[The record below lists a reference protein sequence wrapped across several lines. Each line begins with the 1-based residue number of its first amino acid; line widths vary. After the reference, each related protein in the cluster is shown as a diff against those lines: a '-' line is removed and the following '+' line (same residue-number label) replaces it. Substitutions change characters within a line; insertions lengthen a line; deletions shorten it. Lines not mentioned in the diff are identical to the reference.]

1 MVNDSNYDCDI
12 YLCDIKKFKPQRN
25 KPTKANTWKHYSY
38 DTFTR
43 LVIQRWTTSFLTRY
57 WKDIIES
64 YKAAITIKEENK
76 HLRNMR
82 EQTVNVLD
90 DRILIPPQTEEIEE
104 EEKDLEPVINNETIP
119 YSYINYIYWEKNWEC
134 PVCGADDGHC
144 DHLHCIMCQRLYLKD
159 RVWKIRSS

>member
-1 MVNDSNYDCDI
+1 
-12 YLCDIKKFKPQRN
+12 
-25 KPTKANTWKHYSY
+25 
-38 DTFTR
+38 
-43 LVIQRWTTSFLTRY
+43 LTRY

-119 YSYINYIYWEKNWEC
+119 YSYINYIY
-134 PVCGADDGHC
+134 
-144 DHLHCIMCQRLYLKD
+144 
-159 RVWKIRSS
+159 